1 MASQIVTAN
10 RLRDGAVV
18 YLTTDGQW
26 SERVAD
32 GGVVEDDSAAE
43 SLMATAQA
51 SVDRRHVVE
60 PYLIDVSRESDGL
73 RPLRY
78 REAIRAFGPSTHPEF
93 GRPAAEMTR
102 NVLAP

>member
-1 MASQIVTAN
+1 MVSQIVTAN

-18 YLTTDGQW
+18 YLTEHGAW

-32 GGVVEDDSAAE
+32 GRLVEDDTAAE
-43 SLMATAQA
+43 SLLGTAQA
-51 SVDRRHVVE
+51 SVDARLVVE
-60 PYLIDVSRESDGL
+60 PYLIDVSREADGV

-93 GRPAAEMTR
+93 GRPAAEG
-102 NVLAP
+102 